1 MTQCRRA
8 LSLYKNKS
16 DEEIW
21 IHLWLARVHAVQTA
35 LRTGAAV
42 RGSQASIGKWMDAPL
57 QQVPS
62 AASVK
67 QGFISADS
75 KQNSKNEKNTPY
87 YIWNY

>member
-1 MTQCRRA
+1 M
-8 LSLYKNKS
+8 
-16 DEEIW
+16 
-21 IHLWLARVHAVQTA
+21 QTA

-42 RGSQASIGKWMDAPL
+42 GGSQASIGKWMDAPL

-75 KQNSKNEKNTPY
+75 KQNSKNEKIHHITFEITNSFV
-87 YIWNY
+87 IN